1 MKKNYLIILAVFCT
15 ALFSMT
21 VSAQKLF
28 NLKSPNGKEAGAV
41 INVGKTIDYSVL
53 HNGDLMLDKS
63 TISMSLSD
71 GTFYGKDA
79 KLSGSSTKSV
89 NQIISAQVYKRKQI
103 KDNYNELTPNL
114 KITVFSLE
122 HMTMVLLTVLCLRL
136 KSLLQYKANRLS
148 LIFPADSKSF
158 YQLYE

>member
-28 NLKSPNGKEAGAV
+28 NLKSPNGKLEAV

-53 HNGDLMLDKS
+53 HNGDLMLEKS

-79 KLSGSSTKSV
+79 KLSGSSTKTL
-89 NQIISAQVYKRKQI
+89 NQTISAQVYKRKQI
-103 KDNYNELTPNL
+103 KDNYNELTL
-114 KITVFSLE
+114 KFKDHSILF
-122 HMTMVLLTVLCLRL
+122 R
-136 KSLLQYKANRLS
+136 A
-148 LIFPADSKSF
+148 
-158 YQLYE
+158 